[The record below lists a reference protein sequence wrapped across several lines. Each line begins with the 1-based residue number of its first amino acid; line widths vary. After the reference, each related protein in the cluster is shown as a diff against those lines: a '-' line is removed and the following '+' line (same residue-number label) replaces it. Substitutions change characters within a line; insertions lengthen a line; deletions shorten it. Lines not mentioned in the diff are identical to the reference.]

1 MNKIERE
8 FFLMALENIDLI
20 MIKAKLS
27 NEQTKARSF
36 NLIAYS
42 FLILNIL
49 IFFKNKVCIT
59 LQLNMP
65 IKNMDLIK
73 KKLKLLRSVFVRLDT
88 LEQVVK

>member
-49 IFFKNKVCIT
+49 IFF
-59 LQLNMP
+59 
-65 IKNMDLIK
+65 
-73 KKLKLLRSVFVRLDT
+73 
-88 LEQVVK
+88 